1 MVHGWR
7 VCPEPRSSLRLPSA
21 DVKAPRHVGTK
32 ATAAAAARWR
42 LTRPLPARS
51 APAERPTEPTHSRE
65 DAREHAHRHD
75 QVERVHV
82 ACVRHNI
89 VDVPRGAAAA
99 ATQLVDHPAEHEHVH
114 ELADAE
120 AASRRR
126 AVAAALDG
134 RIGDRVER
142 RTRLGVLIALG
153 VGRISLARRSRVG
166 AAEAAAEAAA
176 EQVPIGEVGQP
187 RHQHDRL
194 HLAHWPAGRAADELA
209 KLARRAAP

>member
-89 VDVPRGAAAA
+89 VDVPRGAAAR
-99 ATQLVDHPAEHEHVH
+99 ATRAV
-114 ELADAE
+114 
-120 AASRRR
+120 RRR
-126 AVAAALDG
+126 RCASHTPGGNTSRLEAPRRA
-134 RIGDRVER
+134 
-142 RTRLGVLIALG
+142 RTRDKGTENVDRTSGAKLSSKTACANATLTVRRA
-153 VGRISLARRSRVG
+153 ARRRFGGGGGGRSTCR
-166 AAEAAAEAAA
+166 
-176 EQVPIGEVGQP
+176 
-187 RHQHDRL
+187 RH
-194 HLAHWPAGRAADELA
+194 PAGRPS
-209 KLARRAAP
+209 RRA